1 MHPTKLAIAL
11 ALLAAPP
18 GLLLPTHQ
26 ALMLPAVGQTA
37 KAQQVE
43 ADRLLEQGLSQFQ
56 TGGIEAAFQSW
67 QQALALYRS
76 LKDRLGEG
84 KALGNLGIAYRILG
98 DYDQAIAS
106 QQQYLAIAR
115 ALKDRE
121 SEGMALGN
129 LGNIYYLLGQ
139 FEQAINYQQQ
149 WLAIARETNDRQSEG
164 KALGNLG
171 NVYESLGDYAKTIDY
186 TQQWLAIARET
197 KDRQSEGKALG
208 NLGVVSHSSGDY
220 ANALSYGQQQ
230 LAIARSIKDRQT
242 EGAALGNL
250 GNAYYALGE
259 YEKAIGYEQQ
269 LLTIARDIKDIQSE
283 AAALG
288 NLGNV
293 YLAVGQ
299 YDKAVDY
306 HQQQLDIVRRLKNRQ
321 SEAIALGN
329 LSSAY
334 FFLGMYARTI
344 DYGQQALAI
353 ARQLQDRQSEGKVL
367 GNLGNA
373 YLVMSDTAKA
383 IDYHQQQLA
392 IARTIKARQSEGA
405 ALNNLGYALLR
416 SGNLEEAE
424 RTLFDGIQLWESLRA
439 GLGGDDISK
448 VSLFDEQART
458 YRTLQEVLIAEK
470 KPETALE
477 IAERG
482 RARAFV
488 EILAQRLA
496 MQTGNRQT
504 GMRSQSATKN
514 VIAAA
519 SPSIAAIKQIAK
531 DQQATLVQ
539 YSIIYSEVNSEG
551 RQRPREAELYIW
563 VIKPS
568 GDVTF
573 RRTDLNSLWQ
583 QQNTSLRS
591 LVASSRE
598 AIGVR
603 SRSGIGKSDRVAPS
617 TQTKQLQQLHQLL
630 IQPIADLLPTDPA
643 QRIVFIPQGAL
654 FLVPF
659 PALQDAQGK
668 YLIEQ
673 HTLQTAPSIQVLGQV
688 AALRVERGEE
698 RGARGATPRSSLVVG
713 NPTMPKVPPALGEP
727 PEPLA
732 PLPGAEKEAVAIAPL
747 LQTQAI
753 TGKQATKAAI
763 VQKMSRA
770 RIIHLAT
777 HGLLD
782 EQHGLGS
789 ALAFAPDA
797 KASQSNSP
805 TEKGSRASDRA
816 SNSATNGL
824 LTAAEILNL
833 PLNADLVVL
842 SACDTGR
849 GRITGDGVIGL
860 SRSFLAAGVSSLV
873 VSLWA
878 IPDAPTAALMTQFYR
893 NLQHTNDKAQALR
906 QAMLTTMKTHPN
918 PQDWAAFTLIGE
930 AE

>member
-1 MHPTKLAIAL
+1 
-11 ALLAAPP
+11 
-18 GLLLPTHQ
+18 
-26 ALMLPAVGQTA
+26 
-37 KAQQVE
+37 
-43 ADRLLEQGLSQFQ
+43 
-56 TGGIEAAFQSW
+56 
-67 QQALALYRS
+67 
-76 LKDRLGEG
+76 
-84 KALGNLGIAYRILG
+84 
-98 DYDQAIAS
+98 
-106 QQQYLAIAR
+106 
-115 ALKDRE
+115 
-121 SEGMALGN
+121 
-129 LGNIYYLLGQ
+129 
-139 FEQAINYQQQ
+139 
-149 WLAIARETNDRQSEG
+149 
-164 KALGNLG
+164 
-171 NVYESLGDYAKTIDY
+171 LGDYAKTIDY
-186 TQQWLAIARET
+186 TQQWLSIARET

-208 NLGVVSHSSGDY
+208 NLGVVSYSSGDY
-220 ANALSYGQQQ
+220 ANAISYGQQQ
-230 LAIARSIKDRQT
+230 LAIAQSIKDRQT

-259 YEKAIGYEQQ
+259 YDKASGYEQQ
-269 LLTIARDIKDIQSE
+269 LLTIARNIKDIQSE

-293 YLAVGQ
+293 YLALGQ
-299 YDKAVDY
+299 YDKAVAY

-329 LSSAY
+329 LSTAY
-334 FFLGMYARTI
+334 FFLGAYARTV

-353 ARQLQDRQSEGKVL
+353 AQQLGDRQNESKML

-373 YLVMSDTAKA
+373 YLIMGDTAKA
-383 IDYHQQQLA
+383 IDHHQQQLA

-416 SGNLEEAE
+416 SGNLADAE
-424 RTLFDGIQLWESLRA
+424 RTLFAGIQLWESLRA
-439 GLGGDDISK
+439 GLGSDDISK

-470 KPETALE
+470 KPDAALE

-488 EILAQRLA
+488 EILAQRLVT
-496 MQTGNRQT
+496 QTGNRQT
-504 GMRSQSATKN
+504 GMRSQPAPKN

-519 SPSIAAIKQIAK
+519 SPSIAAIQQIANAPK
-531 DQQATLVQ
+531 STLVQ
-539 YSIIYSEVNSEG
+539 YSIIYSDVNSEG

-563 VIKPS
+563 VIKPT
-568 GDVTF
+568 GAVTF
-573 RRTDLNSLWQ
+573 RQADLKPLWQ

-603 SRSGIGKSDRVAPS
+603 SRSVSRDRVAPS
-617 TQTKQLQQLHQLL
+617 AQTKTLQQLHQLL
-630 IQPIADLLPTDPA
+630 IQPIADLLPTDPT
-643 QRIVFIPQGAL
+643 QRLIFIPQGAL

-688 AALRVERGEE
+688 AALRAERGEKKGVRREE
-698 RGARGATPRSSLVVG
+698 RGERGITSTSALVVG
-713 NPTMPKVPPALGEP
+713 NPTMPRVQSAPGEP

-782 EQHGLGS
+782 EQRGLGS
-789 ALAFAPDA
+789 ALAFAPDVN
-797 KASQSNSP
+797 ASQSNNA
-805 TEKGSRASDRA
+805 TTMKGNRSSDQ
-816 SNSATNGL
+816 ATNGL

>member
-1 MHPTKLAIAL
+1 MHPTKFAIAL
-11 ALLAAPP
+11 ALLSAPT

-26 ALMLPAVGQTA
+26 ALVLPAVAQTA

-67 QQALALYRS
+67 QQALAIYRS
-76 LKDRLGEG
+76 LKDWLGEG

-98 DYDQAIAS
+98 DFDQAIAS

-115 ALKDRE
+115 ELKDRE
-121 SEGMALGN
+121 SEGMAIGN
-129 LGNIYYLLGQ
+129 LGNLYYLQGQ
-139 FEQAINYQQQ
+139 FDKAIDYQQQ
-149 WLAIARETNDRQSEG
+149 WLAIARETKDRQSEG

-171 NVYESLGDYAKTIDY
+171 NIYESMGDYAKTIDY

-230 LAIARSIKDRQT
+230 LAIAQSIKDRQT

-269 LLTIARDIKDIQSE
+269 LLTIARDMKDIQSE

-293 YLAVGQ
+293 YLALGQ

-329 LSSAY
+329 LSTAY
-334 FFLGMYARTI
+334 FFLGAYARTV

-353 ARQLQDRQSEGKVL
+353 AQQLGDRQNESKML

-373 YLVMSDTAKA
+373 YLIMGDTAKA
-383 IDYHQQQLA
+383 IDHHQQQLA

-416 SGNLEEAE
+416 AGNLADAE
-424 RTLFDGIQLWESLRA
+424 RTLFAGIQLWESLRA
-439 GLGGDDISK
+439 GLGSDDISK

-470 KPETALE
+470 KPDAALE

-488 EILAQRLA
+488 ELLAQRL
-496 MQTGNRQT
+496 TTTPGNRQT
-504 GMRSQSATKN
+504 GTRSQPSNT
-514 VIAAA
+514 VPTA
-519 SPSIAAIKQIAK
+519 SPSIAAIQRIAK
-531 DQQATLVQ
+531 DQKATLVQ
-539 YSIIYSEVNSEG
+539 YAIIYSDVNSEG

-563 VIKPS
+563 VIKPT
-568 GDVTF
+568 GAVTF
-573 RRTDLNSLWQ
+573 RQADLKPLWQ

-603 SRSGIGKSDRVAPS
+603 SRSVSRDRVAPS
-617 TQTKQLQQLHQLL
+617 IQTKPLQQLHQLL
-630 IQPIADLLPTDPA
+630 IQPIADLLPTDPT
-643 QRIVFIPQGAL
+643 QRLVFIPQGAL

-688 AALRVERGEE
+688 AALRAERGEKREE
-698 RGARGATPRSSLVVG
+698 RGERGSTSTSALVAG
-713 NPTMPKVPPALGEP
+713 NPTMPRVPPAPGEP

-782 EQHGLGS
+782 EQRGLGS
-789 ALAFAPDA
+789 ALAFAPDVITS
-797 KASQSNSP
+797 KNNSLIG
-805 TEKGSRASDRA
+805 KRDR
-816 SNSATNGL
+816 SGDRATNGL

>member
-1 MHPTKLAIAL
+1 MLPIKFAIAL
-11 ALLAAPP
+11 TLLAAPV
-18 GLLLPTHQ
+18 GLLLPTDSSLIAPALAQTTKARQ
-26 ALMLPAVGQTA
+26 A
-37 KAQQVE
+37 E

-67 QQALALYRS
+67 QQALTIYRS

-98 DYDQAIAS
+98 DFDQAIAA

-115 ALKDRE
+115 ELKDRE

-129 LGNIYYLLGQ
+129 LGNIAYLLGQ
-139 FEQAINYQQQ
+139 FDNAIDYQQQ
-149 WLAIARETNDRQSEG
+149 WLAIARETKDRQSEG

-171 NVYESLGDYAKTIDY
+171 NIYESLGDYAKTIDY

-197 KDRQSEGKALG
+197 KDRQSEAKAIG

-220 ANALSYGQQQ
+220 ASAISYGQQQ
-230 LAIARSIKDRQT
+230 LAIARAIKDRQT

-259 YEKAIGYEQQ
+259 YEKAINHEQQ

-293 YLAVGQ
+293 LLALGQ
-299 YDKAVDY
+299 YDKAADY

-329 LSSAY
+329 LSTATFFVGAY
-334 FFLGMYARTI
+334 TRTI
-344 DYGQQALAI
+344 EYGQQALAI
-353 ARQLQDRQSEGKVL
+353 AQQLKDRQTEGKVL

-373 YLVMSDTAKA
+373 YLVMGDTAKA
-383 IDYHQQQLA
+383 IDHYQQQLA
-392 IARTIKARQSEGA
+392 IARAIKARPSEGA

-416 SGNLEEAE
+416 SGNLAEAE
-424 RTLFDGIQLWESLRA
+424 RTLFAGIQLWESLRA
-439 GLGGDDISK
+439 GLGSDDISK

-458 YRTLQEVLIAEK
+458 YRTLQEVLIAQN
-470 KPETALE
+470 KPGAALE

-488 EILAQRLA
+488 ELLAQRLT
-496 MQTGNRQT
+496 TGTGDRQT
-504 GMRSQSATKN
+504 EARSQPSPSTAT
-514 VIAAA
+514 IA
-519 SPSIAAIKQIAK
+519 SPSLANIKQIAR
-531 DQQATLVQ
+531 DQKATLVQ
-539 YSIIYSEVNSEG
+539 YAIIYSEVASEG
-551 RQRPREAELYIW
+551 RQLPKEAELYIW
-563 VIKPS
+563 VVKPS
-568 GDVTF
+568 GDITF
-573 RRTDLNSLWQ
+573 RKTDLKPLW
-583 QQNTSLRS
+583 QQNTSLRN
-591 LVASSRE
+591 LVTSSRE

-603 SRSGIGKSDRVAPS
+603 SRSVSGRSNRRALAAQAQPL
-617 TQTKQLQQLHQLL
+617 QTLHQLL
-630 IQPIADLLPTDPA
+630 IQPIADLLPTDPN
-643 QRIVFIPQGAL
+643 QRLIFIPQGTL

-659 PALQDAQGK
+659 PALQDPQGK

-673 HTLQTAPSIQVLGQV
+673 HTLQTAPSIQVLGQI
-688 AALRVERGEE
+688 AALTRQQSSRN
-698 RGARGATPRSSLVVG
+698 RNASHSSLVVG
-713 NPTMPKVPPALGEP
+713 NPIMPKVPPAPGEP

-732 PLPGAEKEAVAIAPL
+732 PLPGAEKEARAIASL

-753 TGKQATKAAI
+753 TGKQATKTTI
-763 VQKMSRA
+763 VQQMSRA
-770 RIIHLAT
+770 QIIHLAT

-782 EQHGLGS
+782 EQRGLES
-789 ALAFAPDA
+789 ALAFAPEVNRSA
-797 KASQSNSP
+797 K
-805 TEKGSRASDRA
+805 KGDRASDRA
-816 SNSATNGL
+816 NNGL
-824 LTAAEILNL
+824 LTAAEILTL

-849 GRITGDGVIGL
+849 GRITGDGVVGL
-860 SRSFLAAGVSSLV
+860 ARSFLAAGTSNLV

-878 IPDAPTAALMTQFYR
+878 IPDAPTATLMTQFYR
-893 NLQHTNDKAQALR
+893 NLRQTNDKAQALR
-906 QAMLTTMKTHPN
+906 QAMLITMKTHPN
-918 PQDWAAFTLIGE
+918 PRDWAAFTLIGAGE
-930 AE
+930 